1 MAPTPA
7 YDDTFVRNQSE
18 GYFSQDDPNTLLYTA
33 EEDSDTSSQEQQRVF
48 VNECLDLA
56 QIKCFG
62 FDMDYTLAEYISPE
76 FDQLGC
82 RLTQQWM
89 VDHLGYDQQ
98 ILDIQYDPNFPIR
111 YLASASKRS
120 IRRFVITEKAPTRA
134 FSWLK
139 AVVAAFSQEK
149 ALVGWTFLKH

>member
-1 MAPTPA
+1 MCRYSVDLMMTVLMFISMAPTPA

-33 EEDSDTSSQEQQRVF
+33 EEDSDTSSQEQQQRVF

-89 VDHLGYDQQ
+89 VEHLGYDQQ
-98 ILDIQYDPNFPIR
+98 ILDIQYDPNFPVR
-111 YLASASKRS
+111 YLA
-120 IRRFVITEKAPTRA
+120 
-134 FSWLK
+134 
-139 AVVAAFSQEK
+139 Q
-149 ALVGWTFLKH
+149 

>member
-1 MAPTPA
+1 MFNSMAPTPA

-33 EEDSDTSSQEQQRVF
+33 EEDSDTSQEQQQRVF

-89 VDHLGYDQQ
+89 VEHLGYDQQ

-111 YLASASKRS
+111 YLASASKS
-120 IRRFVITEKAPTRA
+120 PSEG
-134 FSWLK
+134 S
-139 AVVAAFSQEK
+139 
-149 ALVGWTFLKH
+149 